1 MDIQVQSVITQ
12 RTAKIVTSG
21 NFSEK
26 TKYIWIITH
35 GYGMLAS
42 FFIKKFAALNPEEH
56 YLVVPEA
63 LSRAYLEGL
72 TGRVGASWM
81 TSEERES
88 EIEDQFIYLEKVY
101 EQFITPRLTSK
112 IQVIAFGFSQ
122 GAATIFRWANTTN
135 QPIHQI
141 VSWAGS
147 IPPDVLAQWNLAS
160 KEIHLVIGDKD
171 PFFPIEKIDEYLLK
185 YKAQSPDL
193 KVQIFEGDHN
203 IYPEPLLKW
212 VHSLPDDSL

>member
-12 RTAKIVTSG
+12 RTARVVTSG

-26 TKYIWIITH
+26 TRYIWLFAH

-42 FFIKKFAALNPEEH
+42 YFVKKFAALNPDEH

-81 TSEERES
+81 TSEDREA
-88 EIEDQFIYLEKVY
+88 EIKDQFVYLEKVY
-101 EQFITPRLTSK
+101 AEFIEPKLTPEV
-112 IQVIAFGFSQ
+112 QVIAFGFSQ
-122 GAATIFRWANTTN
+122 GASTIFRWANAT
-135 QPIHQI
+135 QVPIHII
-141 VSWAGS
+141 VSWAGT
-147 IPPDVLAQWNLAS
+147 IPPDVLEQWNLNS
-160 KEIHLVIGDKD
+160 KEIHFVLGNKD

-185 YKAQSPDL
+185 YKANSPDL
-193 KVQIFEGDHN
+193 KVQIFDGEHN

-212 VHSLPDDSL
+212 VHSLS